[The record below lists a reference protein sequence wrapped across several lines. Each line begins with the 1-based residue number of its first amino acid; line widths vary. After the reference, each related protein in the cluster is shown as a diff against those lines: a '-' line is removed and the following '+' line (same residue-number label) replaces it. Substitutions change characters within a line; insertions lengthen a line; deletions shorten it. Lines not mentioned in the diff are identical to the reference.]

1 MSERWQ
7 IGACSWSLQV
17 TSTPELERLLQQVEL
32 SHTHLALGDPH
43 HASWV
48 EDDATFIEAVAKASF
63 TPTAA
68 MLAFPGEDYTTP
80 ATIQKTGGFSDPALR
95 DERLDLVTWGAAKA
109 KALGLT
115 IMSVHA
121 GFLPDIGSPDRT
133 AFIDCLR
140 RALDIAAAQDVT
152 LAFETGQETATL
164 LRATLDELDHPH
176 AKVNFDPANMLL
188 YNKGNPIEAV
198 QILGPD
204 IVHVHVKDAKVPLEE
219 GQWGAE
225 VPLGEGQ
232 VSMADYLDALAEVGY
247 TGSLAIEREVG
258 DQAARIRD
266 VQAGAELLKQLIAQ
280 RTV

>member
-1 MSERWQ
+1 MTERWQ

-17 TSTPELERLLQQVEL
+17 QSVPELERLLDQIGL

-43 HASWV
+43 HASWE
-48 EDDATFIEAVAKASF
+48 EDDATFIERVNQASF
-63 TPTAA
+63 TVTAA

-95 DERLDLVTWGAAKA
+95 EERLELVKWGAAKA
-109 KALGLT
+109 KALGLS

-121 GFLPDIGSPDRT
+121 GFLPEVGSSERGP
-133 AFIDCLR
+133 FLDCLR
-140 RALDIAAAQDVT
+140 RALDISADQGVT
-152 LAFETGQETATL
+152 LAFETGQETASL
-164 LRATLDELDHPH
+164 LRATLDELNHPY

-198 QILGPD
+198 RILGPD
-204 IVHVHVKDAKVPLEE
+204 IVHVHAKDANVPLEE

-232 VSMADYLDALAEVGY
+232 VSIPDFLDVLDEVGY
-247 TGSLAIEREVG
+247 TGALAIEREVG
-258 DQAARIRD
+258 DQAARLRD
-266 VQAGAELLKQLIAQ
+266 VKAGAELLQRLIAE
-280 RTV
+280 RTA

>member
-17 TSTPELERLLQQVEL
+17 RSIPELERLLEQLGL

-43 HASWV
+43 HASWI
-48 EDDATFIEAVAKASF
+48 EDDATFIKSVEKASF
-63 TPTAA
+63 TTTAA
-68 MLAFPGEDYTTP
+68 MLGFPGEDYTTP

-95 DERLDLVTWGAAKA
+95 EERLELVRWGAGKA
-109 KALGLT
+109 KALGLS

-121 GFLPDIGSPDRT
+121 GFIPEVGSPERT

-140 RALDIAAAQDVT
+140 RALDIAAEHGTT
-152 LAFETGQETATL
+152 LAFETGQETASL
-164 LRATLDELDHPH
+164 LRATLDELDHPA

-188 YNKGNPIEAV
+188 YDKGNPIEAV
-198 QILGPD
+198 RILGPD
-204 IVHVHVKDAKVPLEE
+204 IVHVHVKDANVPTQD
-219 GQWGAE
+219 GQWGEE

-232 VSMADYLDALAEVGY
+232 VSMTAYLDVLTEVGY

-258 DQAARIRD
+258 DQPARIRD
-266 VQAGAELLKQLIAQ
+266 VQTGADLLRRL
-280 RTV
+280 T

>member
-17 TSTPELERLLQQVEL
+17 SSVPELERLLKQIGV

-48 EDDATFIEAVAKASF
+48 EDDATFIDAVANASF
-63 TPTAA
+63 ATTAA
-68 MLAFPGEDYTTP
+68 MLGFPGEDYTTP
-80 ATIQKTGGFSDPALR
+80 ATIQKTGGFSDPTLR
-95 DERLDLVTWGAAKA
+95 EERLDLVKWGAAKA

-121 GFLPDIGSPDRT
+121 GFIPDIGSPERA

-140 RALDIAAAQDVT
+140 RALDIAAAHDVT
-152 LAFETGQETATL
+152 LAFETGQETAAL
-164 LRATLDELDHPH
+164 LRATLDELAHPA

-198 QILGPD
+198 RILGPD
-204 IVHVHVKDAKVPLEE
+204 IVHVHVKDANVPLED

-232 VSMADYLDALAEVGY
+232 VSMSDYLDALEEIGTRAHWQSSAKLA
-247 TGSLAIEREVG
+247 TRRHGSATCRQVPHY
-258 DQAARIRD
+258 
-266 VQAGAELLKQLIAQ
+266 
-280 RTV
+280 